1 MNTRR
6 KLLLGTLATAGTLGG
21 ISKVVHAAPAKVV
34 WRMGSSFPPAL
45 DTIHAGATRLSTLVK
60 TLTNGEFQIDLLA
73 AGEAGPPLAML
84 DAVQNGTVQCAH
96 TAGYY
101 YVNKNMALAFDTELP
116 FGMNARQHNS
126 WMYEGGGLELT
137 RELYATFGVMNFPMG
152 NTGAQMGGWFKK
164 EIRTLD
170 DMSGLKIRVPGIG
183 GQVWKRMGAEPVAL
197 PGGEIVAAIKSGKID
212 AAEWTVPYDDD
223 KLGLPEVAGHYYF
236 PAWWEPS
243 TQLSLLVG
251 KKAWDALPEQY
262 KAALSLASESVN
274 QWMMAAY
281 DARNPKVYKKIVG
294 SGTRVHVFPNVLMI
308 NAHQNAFKIYDEEA
322 AKNPSFKKIY
332 ESWKRFRGDITL
344 WHGTAESAMQN
355 FLSSWQTNVR

>member
-1 MNTRR
+1 MNARR
-6 KLLLGTLATAGTLGG
+6 QMLLGTLATAGALGG
-21 ISKVVHAAPAKVV
+21 LTKPARAATPKVV
-34 WRMGSSFPPAL
+34 WKMGSSFPAVL
-45 DTIHAGATRLSTLVK
+45 DTIYAGATRLSSLVK
-60 TLTNGEFQIDLLA
+60 AMTNGEFQIDVLA
-73 AGEAGPPLAML
+73 AGEAGPPLTML

-116 FGMNARQHNS
+116 FGMNARQHNA

-137 RELYATFGVMNFPMG
+137 RELYAPFGVMNFALG

-170 DMSGLKIRVPGIG
+170 DINGLKIRIPGIG
-183 GQVWKRMGAEPVAL
+183 GQVWKRMGAEPVSL

-223 KLGLPEVAGHYYF
+223 KLGLPEVAGNYYF

-251 KKAWDALPEQY
+251 KKVWDPLPEQY
-262 KAALSLASESVN
+262 KIAFNTACESVN

-281 DARNPKVYKKIVG
+281 DARNPKAYKKLV
-294 SGTRVHVFPNVLMI
+294 STGTRVQVFPNALMI
-308 NAHQNAFKIYDEEA
+308 GAHQVAFKIYDEEA
-322 AKNPSFKKIY
+322 AKNPSFKKVY
-332 ESWKRFRGDITL
+332 EPWKKFRSDTTT
-344 WHGTAESAMQN
+344 WHSTAESAMQN
-355 FLSSWQTNVR
+355 FLSNWQTNVR

>member
-1 MNTRR
+1 MNQRR
-6 KLLLGTLATAGTLGG
+6 KLLLGTLASAGALAG
-21 ISKVVHAAPAKVV
+21 AASPARAAGPKVV
-34 WRMGSSFPPAL
+34 WKMGSSFPATL
-45 DTIHAGATRLSTLVK
+45 DTIYAGATRLSSLVK

-101 YVNKNMALAFDTELP
+101 YVGKNMALAFDTELP
-116 FGMNARQHNS
+116 FGMNARQHNA

-137 RELYATFGVMNFPMG
+137 RELYAGYGVVNFPAG

-170 DMSGLKIRVPGIG
+170 DIAGLKMRVPGIG
-183 GQVWKRMGAEPVAL
+183 GQVWKRMGAEPISL

-212 AAEWTVPYDDD
+212 AAEWTVPYDDE
-223 KLGLPEVAGHYYF
+223 KLGLPDVAGHYYF

-243 TQLSLLVG
+243 TQLSILVG
-251 KKAWDALPEQY
+251 KKAWDALPELY
-262 KAALSLASESVN
+262 KIAFSTASESVN

-281 DARNPKVYKKIVG
+281 DSRNPKVYKKLVG
-294 SGTRVHVFPNVLMI
+294 SGTRVHVFPNTLMI
-308 NAHQNAFKIYDEEA
+308 NAHQIAFKIYDEEA
-322 AKNPSFKKIY
+322 ARNASFKKIY
-332 ESWKRFRGDITL
+332 EPWKKFRGDITL
-344 WHGTAESAMQN
+344 WHSTAESAMQN